1 MPSAGNGSH
10 LLTYNVF
17 ADWDKPKHAPGGPGL
32 PDTEPS
38 ALVPPPSK
46 GARGVPSPLIASW
59 AFIKEL
65 RWAAQIAA
73 TLGYADDAQAYA
85 ERARVS
91 GEAFVGAYFRR
102 LKQSSAFSF
111 ADDSLTAQAA
121 NALGLDL
128 FGTNN
133 SGSEATLSP
142 AQQQQAVTSM
152 VSALDAAANHSIAGI
167 IGQAA
172 LYPVL
177 SDFGHVGRALA
188 ANVVCTYPSF
198 CDEIENH
205 NATTL
210 WETFDGSISHNHI
223 MFGTQSAWY
232 FRSLAGIRMNDNDV
246 GAGVRGRV
254 ERLSPGFD
262 GVGSGW
268 RDLLLQP
275 RVACAFLG
283 EQLGE
288 LQAVAATLVLPL
300 GVVKSA
306 WRLNSCPDVPTVPT
320 GR

>member
-1 MPSAGNGSH
+1 MEQRDRRPRRPYTTTITDSTRTPRPPPPPPRRYGEARLVNASYPALQLYIEYLSAIPGVDPVVPSAGNGSH

-205 NATTL
+205 NATC
-210 WETFDGSISHNHI
+210 
-223 MFGTQSAWY
+223 
-232 FRSLAGIRMNDNDV
+232 
-246 GAGVRGRV
+246 
-254 ERLSPGFD
+254 
-262 GVGSGW
+262 
-268 RDLLLQP
+268 LLYTSD
-275 RVACAFLG
+275 
-283 EQLGE
+283 
-288 LQAVAATLVLPL
+288 AA
-300 GVVKSA
+300 
-306 WRLNSCPDVPTVPT
+306 DE
-320 GR
+320 